1 MSETAATTSSVT
13 IRRATPEDYD
23 SIMEMPL
30 VYEGHDYLPFVL
42 RKWLDDPLRT
52 TLIAVDSAVIGLDSV
67 VPLDANNK
75 TLISQALR
83 VHPAHRGKGVSSLLQ
98 RAVANVVAASDATR
112 MRISTYREN
121 TVSLNQHLAL
131 GFTVLPDEFFGP
143 FGALAPVLPHLAALR
158 ALAGGVRV
166 VDTDEVG
173 FPDALQV
180 GISDWIPFDPTP
192 EGVASVNRFS
202 LEPVRFAVSQRA
214 DGSRVFSHHQFSRG
228 SRELYA
234 SIYEPDHFFAH
245 MLHHIEAAISV
256 STVKYLAFH
265 CHKSSTPPNDHPGR
279 AWLDAAFE
287 RDEFNASFTNVIVLE
302 RPIVVKEQAKESAQQ

>member
-1 MSETAATTSSVT
+1 MSEPSSVT

-23 SIMEMPL
+23 AIMAMPL

-42 RKWLDDPLRT
+42 RKWLDDTLRT
-52 TLIAVDSAVIGLDSV
+52 TLIATVDNDVIGLDSV
-67 VPLDANNK
+67 VRLDANGK
-75 TLISQALR
+75 TVISQALR

-98 RAVANVVAASDATR
+98 RAVADVVAASGATR

-143 FGALAPVLPHLAALR
+143 FGALAPVLPHLEALR

-166 VDTDEVG
+166 VDTNEIG
-173 FPDALQV
+173 FPDAVQV
-180 GISDWIPFDPTP
+180 GITDWTPFDPTP

-202 LEPVRFAVSQRA
+202 LAPIRFAVSERA
-214 DGSRVFSHHQFSRG
+214 DGSRVFSHHQFSRE

-234 SIYEPDHFFAH
+234 SIYESDHFFAH
-245 MLHHIEAAISV
+245 MLHHIEAAIGV
-256 STVKYLAFH
+256 PTVKYLAFH
-265 CHKSSTPPNDHPGR
+265 CHKSSTQSHDQQGR

-287 RDEFNASFTNVIVLE
+287 RDEFNASFTNVVVLE
-302 RPIVVKEQAKESAQQ
+302 RAIVVKEQVPESAQQSEQ